1 MWTFGDD
8 LEKVCRIPEQHNDWF
23 SRETAFVQEIGKV
36 VTITG
41 GWQNQLTTEPRN
53 ELFGRG
59 GVTVSRYVAR
69 QGASR
74 LVGVSIATK
83 TT

>member
-1 MWTFGDD
+1 MIWRKSVGFRNSITTG
-8 LEKVCRIPEQHNDWF
+8 F
-23 SRETAFVQEIGKV
+23 SRETAFVPEIGRV

-41 GWQNQLTTEPRN
+41 GWQHQFTTEPRD
-53 ELFGRG
+53 ELFRRG

-74 LVGVSIATK
+74 HVGVSIATK